1 MAEFKIAKYK
11 IRPEHGK
18 KRPNQPFSV
27 VLLSDLHNK
36 SYGNNNAELLQAIR
50 HAKPEAVFISGDMLT
65 SCDHGAEIDAAVA
78 LMDELTK
85 KYPVYYANGNHES
98 RIKNRADGTE
108 VLYEKYKSTI
118 QSFGVHLLENTHKY
132 LEIQGMPIAVW
143 GLELSKEYF
152 RRGMPAQ
159 PSVETVRDLL
169 GEPEESYYNILLA
182 HHPSYFEAYAGWGAD
197 LTLSG
202 HLHGGIVRLPFL
214 GGVIS
219 PQIRLFPKYD
229 RGMFDKNG
237 KKLIVSAGLGAHT
250 INIRINNPAELVIID
265 FV

>member
-1 MAEFKIAKYK
+1 MAEFKISKYK

-18 KRPNQPFSV
+18 KRPDQSFSV

-36 SYGNNNAELLQAIR
+36 SYGTNNAELLQAIR
-50 HAKPEAVFISGDMLT
+50 QAKPEAVFISGDMLT
-65 SCDHGAEIDAAVA
+65 SCDDAAEMDAAVA
-78 LMDELTK
+78 LMDELTR
-85 KYPVYYANGNHES
+85 KYPVYYSNGNHES
-98 RIKNRADGTE
+98 RMKNRTDGTE
-108 VLYEKYKSTI
+108 LLYEKYKNTI
-118 QSFGVHLLENTHKY
+118 QSFGVHLLENTHRH
-132 LEIQGMPIAVW
+132 LEIHGMPVAVW

-159 PSVETVRDLL
+159 PNGDTVRELL
-169 GEPEESYYNILLA
+169 GEPEEVYYNILLA
-182 HHPSYFEAYAGWGAD
+182 HHPAYFDAYASWGAD

-202 HLHGGIVRLPFL
+202 HLHGGIVRLPFF

-229 RGMFDKNG
+229 RGMFDKDG
-237 KKLIVSAGLGAHT
+237 KKLIVSAGLGTHT

-265 FV
+265 FI